1 MKISYYSQLSNNPIE
16 EVNIRKE
23 VQGVKEWDEGYEELK
38 AIPNSF
44 VVEFTERGKV
54 WMMYADTEEDKV
66 NRRFLWD

>member
-1 MKISYYSQLSNNPIE
+1 MKIRYYSQQSNNLTE
-16 EVNIRKE
+16 EVDIRKE

-54 WMMYADTEEDKV
+54 WMMYADSEEDKV
-66 NRRFLWD
+66 NDRLL

>member
-1 MKISYYSQLSNNPIE
+1 MKIRYYSQQSNNPTE
-16 EVNIRKE
+16 EINIRKE

-54 WMMYADTEEDKV
+54 WMMYADSEEDKV
-66 NRRFLWD
+66 NHPLL